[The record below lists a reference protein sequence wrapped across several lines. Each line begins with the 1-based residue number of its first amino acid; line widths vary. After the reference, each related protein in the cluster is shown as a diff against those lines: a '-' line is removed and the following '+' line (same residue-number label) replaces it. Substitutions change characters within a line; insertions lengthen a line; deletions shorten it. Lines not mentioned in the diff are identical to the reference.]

1 MRIGLN
7 DLKRLLFTAPELQ
20 EQIAIAAILSDM
32 DAEIVALEQR
42 RDKTRQMKQ
51 GMMQQLLTGR
61 MRLVKRESAAVQ
73 LAAVQ
78 HETRAHNQQINEA
91 VVIAMLAEQF
101 ADEEHPLGRKRYT
114 KLSYLLH
121 RYAEGRADG
130 YAKHAAGPY
139 NPQTRYG
146 GPEKIA
152 INNHYIREHA
162 AGPYQG
168 YVVGSNIAQAEGYF
182 DRWYGA
188 EARQWL
194 EQFRY
199 ISNDDLELLATVD
212 MAAEELREA
221 GSPVTVAMVKQVILS
236 NQEWAAKLTRSVF
249 SDQHIARAIT
259 TCHKLF
265 GPASEEHP

>member
-1 MRIGLN
+1 
-7 DLKRLLFTAPELQ
+7 
-20 EQIAIAAILSDM
+20 M

-42 RDKTRQMKQ
+42 RDKTRQIKQ

-61 MRLVKRESAAVQ
+61 VRLLKREAAAVQ
-73 LAAVQ
+73 PAAVQ
-78 HETRAHNQQINEA
+78 RETRAHNQQINEA
-91 VVIAMLAEQF
+91 VVIAVLSNRF

-121 RYAEGRADG
+121 RYAEGKADG

-139 NPQTRYG
+139 NPQTKYG

-199 ISNDDLELLATVD
+199 TSNDDLELLATVD

-221 GSPVTVAMVKQVILS
+221 GSPVTVATVKQVIRS
-236 NQEWAAKLTRSVF
+236 NQEWTAKLMRPVF
-249 SDQHIARAIT
+249 SDQHIARAIA
-259 TCHKLF
+259 TCADLF
-265 GPASEEHP
+265 RSTGEEQR